1 MADRLTDAECVT
13 ALKARKTQTPKLA
26 AASLGI
32 TPAVLRERIRQGEAR
47 GLSAETPINSQEDK
61 WKAEA
66 SRLRT
71 ENTLLKAHRDTA
83 EKIREE
89 VYGLASL
96 EVETPTWALPPRSK
110 KGLTGV
116 PMTIWSDWHWGE
128 TVQKAQVGGVNEFN
142 QPVAE
147 ARVRRLVETTVSLC
161 RDHMVN
167 PVYPGVVVALGGDMI
182 TGAIHEELAVTNWG
196 TTQQQFIQVQEAL
209 EWALLQMASAFGRV
223 FVPCVVGNHGRDTI
237 KPRFKNRVFQNYE
250 WNLYMQLARTFSKD
264 KRFRFLVPEDTDAHF
279 KIYDHRFLLTHGDTL
294 GVKGGDGIIGAL
306 GPIARGATKVG
317 RAEAQIGRDFDTL
330 LMGHYHTYIP
340 SNDAVPVIVNGALK
354 GYDEYARSALRVRYS
369 RPSQALWFVHP
380 DHGITAQWQVFL
392 DERRKAVPQT
402 QWLTFEGKV

>member
-26 AASLGI
+26 AASLGV

-47 GLSAETPINSQEDK
+47 GLSADTPINSQEDK

-89 VYGLASL
+89 VYGL
-96 EVETPTWALPPRSK
+96 SK
-110 KGLTGV
+110 LNMKIPDWILRPKSEQRLTGT

-142 QPVAE
+142 QTVAE
-147 ARVRRLVETTVSLC
+147 ARVRRLVGTTVSLC
-161 RDHMVN
+161 LNHMVN

-209 EWALLQMASAFGRV
+209 EWALIRMADAFGKV

-279 KIYDHRFLLTHGDTL
+279 KIYNHRFLLTHGDTL

-380 DHGITAQWQVFL
+380 NHGITAQWQVFL

>member
-1 MADRLTDAECVT
+1 
-13 ALKARKTQTPKLA
+13 
-26 AASLGI
+26 
-32 TPAVLRERIRQGEAR
+32 
-47 GLSAETPINSQEDK
+47 
-61 WKAEA
+61 
-66 SRLRT
+66 
-71 ENTLLKAHRDTA
+71 
-83 EKIREE
+83 
-89 VYGLASL
+89 
-96 EVETPTWALPPRSK
+96 
-110 KGLTGV
+110 
-116 PMTIWSDWHWGE
+116 
-128 TVQKAQVGGVNEFN
+128 
-142 QPVAE
+142 
-147 ARVRRLVETTVSLC
+147 
-161 RDHMVN
+161 MVN

-209 EWALLQMASAFGRV
+209 EWALIRMADAFGKV

-380 DHGITAQWQVFL
+380 NHGITAQWQVFL